1 MGIGDGTENEIFIF
15 RLIKHKHQ
23 LIYGKVGI
31 YE

>member
-1 MGIGDGTENEIFIF
+1 MGIGDGTENEIFILP
-15 RLIKHKHQ
+15 LIKHQ